1 MTATLTYAEFL
12 ASKTRQVEPA
22 GVAITAGDVHPR
34 LHPFQSDIVRW
45 AVARGRAAL
54 WTTTGTGKTSMQLEW
69 ARLSGATSL
78 IVTPLAVAQQTVR
91 EAAKL
96 DVTARYVRSGDEITG
111 PGVWVTN
118 YEMIEHV
125 DPTRI
130 DAVVLDESSIMKDS
144 TGKTR
149 TRLIKHFAG
158 VPRRLSCTATPAPND
173 MEELTNQAEFLGVCS
188 RVDMLAS
195 YFIHD
200 DEGWRVKKHARTPMF
215 RWMADWAIALRTPSD
230 LGYSD
235 EGYILPG
242 LEITPQLV
250 PVADEVSEEFADG
263 LGGVGGRSRARK
275 LTLADRC
282 ARAAELVAAEPDE
295 PWLLWTGLNAEADL
309 LAELIPDAV
318 NVSGSMAPEAKA
330 DALLAFA
337 DGRTRVLISKPAIA
351 GHGMNF
357 QHCARMAFVGL
368 SDSWEQY
375 FQAIRRCYRY
385 GQTRVVEAHVVLSAL
400 EQEIADNV
408 NRKEEQANTMI
419 ADLVAEMRAAR
430 EEPTA

>member
-1 MTATLTYAEFL
+1 MTATLSYAEFL
-12 ASKTRQVEPA
+12 ASKTRTVEPA
-22 GVAITAGDVHPR
+22 GIEVTPGAVHPR

-91 EAAKL
+91 EAEKL
-96 DVTARYVRSGDEITG
+96 DIAAAYIRSGAEITG

-125 DPTRI
+125 DPALL

-149 TRLIKHFAG
+149 TRLIRHFAG

-235 EGYILPG
+235 EGYVLPG
-242 LEITPQLV
+242 LEITPQVVAV
-250 PVADEVSEEFADG
+250 PDEVGAEFADG

-275 LTLADRC
+275 LTLTDRC

-295 PWLLWTGLNAEADL
+295 PWLLWTGLNAEAEL
-309 LAELIPDAV
+309 LAELVPGAV

-330 DALLAFA
+330 EALLAFA
-337 DGRTRVLISKPAIA
+337 DGRIRVLISKPSIA

-357 QHCARMAFVGL
+357 QRCARMAFVGL

-375 FQAIRRCYRY
+375 FQAIRRCFRY
-385 GQTRVVEAHVVLSAL
+385 GQTRVVVAHIVLSAL

-408 NRKEEQANTMI
+408 ARKEEQATTMI

-430 EEPTA
+430 QDSAA